1 LPTTISKTDENFIR
15 KVLQG
20 VDFDSNVVDVKVHV
34 KECSTLSV
42 STEGQTSSEASIDQ
56 KKEKFLLQNWG
67 KDLTD
72 FAPIHGLIEKLRVS
86 TKEKDHQ
93 DLLRYYIE
101 KLLKMKRQEIAEL
114 SLTSTDQSLSS
125 VSTAESTKESSMRSS
140 ASFAKSSVSLSNS
153 SGDQDTHKGFA
164 SSTPASTLSS
174 SGSKLVTNRFY
185 NHVKVFEKSFRPTR
199 SSHSKTVRFQLD
211 DPDGTFQP
219 HIEDHDVS

>member
-1 LPTTISKTDENFIR
+1 MPTTISKTDENFIR
-15 KVLQG
+15 KVLEG
-20 VDFDSNVVDVKVHV
+20 VDLDSNLVDVKVQV

-42 STEGQTSSEASIDQ
+42 TSEGQTTSSEASIDQ

-72 FAPIHGLIEKLRVS
+72 YAPIHGLIEKLKIS
-86 TKEKDHQ
+86 TREKDHQ

-125 VSTAESTKESSMRSS
+125 VSAVESTKESSMSS
-140 ASFAKSSVSLSNS
+140 SKSFAKSSISLSNS
-153 SGDQDTHKGFA
+153 SGDQETYKGFA

-174 SGSKLVTNRFY
+174 SGSRYTFLA
-185 NHVKVFEKSFRPTR
+185 NHKSDCNLRNPFF
-199 SSHSKTVRFQLD
+199 H
-211 DPDGTFQP
+211 
-219 HIEDHDVS
+219 